1 MESGKEIELR
11 CEEVQEI
18 LTHPPHA
25 LVRWGIS
32 IFFGI
37 LLMLFVGGC
46 YFQYPDVVTASIT
59 ITTEHPPVW
68 IRARSS
74 GKVQEVYTKD
84 RDSIHAGE
92 VIAVLENSAETMDVN
107 YVIKQLSNFVQ
118 TDSCILACH
127 FAERPALGS
136 VQNAYAAFLKSLTDY
151 KNFLSLNLYKQKL
164 DATRK
169 ELEEYR
175 NYIGYLKRQEALDNE
190 QSRIA
195 AIIHRREQRL
205 LEEGLI
211 AQSVYDEAQL
221 TYLGKQ
227 QGSEQLKTSL
237 SSARIREAQLEQSII
252 ETEIERN
259 REMNLLK
266 TTIGSAVNELWVSI
280 EEWKMNYLLI
290 SPANGLLSYN
300 NIWQENQLV
309 NSGDKVFSVVTS
321 EPGKVI
327 GKIKLPVSGS
337 GKVVTGQRVN
347 IQISGY
353 PYMEYGFLSG
363 EVISTSLLPDEES
376 MYAVTISLPQDL
388 TTSYG
393 KKLTFNGELNGIA
406 EIMTNERSITSR
418 LISPLR
424 YLFEKYR

>member
-1 MESGKEIELR
+1 M
-11 CEEVQEI
+11 
-18 LTHPPHA
+18 
-25 LVRWGIS
+25 
-32 IFFGI
+32 
-37 LLMLFVGGC
+37 
-46 YFQYPDVVTASIT
+46 
-59 ITTEHPPVW
+59 
-68 IRARSS
+68 
-74 GKVQEVYTKD
+74 
-84 RDSIHAGE
+84 
-92 VIAVLENSAETMDVN
+92 
-107 YVIKQLSNFVQ
+107 
-118 TDSCILACH
+118 
-127 FAERPALGS
+127 
-136 VQNAYAAFLKSLTDY
+136 
-151 KNFLSLNLYKQKL
+151 